1 MAGTETI
8 LLALS
13 AASTAVGVVSD
24 LKQAN
29 LAKRRAAEA
38 AKQRELETQRQ
49 LAQLRR
55 ESAERKARNRALR
68 AAYGGDSTSRSA
80 FALQTENLRRD
91 ADNILAARVSGGSA
105 VRGIQLQGKADSQA
119 FKGSALQ
126 TAFAGGKTLLS
137 SSNRRVSSSRPYS
150 GRGATSF

>member
-8 LLALS
+8 LLALT

-49 LAQLRR
+49 LAQL
-55 ESAERKARNRALR
+55 
-68 AAYGGDSTSRSA
+68 
-80 FALQTENLRRD
+80 
-91 ADNILAARVSGGSA
+91 
-105 VRGIQLQGKADSQA
+105 
-119 FKGSALQ
+119 
-126 TAFAGGKTLLS
+126 
-137 SSNRRVSSSRPYS
+137 
-150 GRGATSF
+150 

>member
-1 MAGTETI
+1 MGGETI
-8 LLALS
+8 LLALT

-24 LKQAN
+24 IKQAN
-29 LAKRRAAEA
+29 LAKKRAAEA

-68 AAYGGDSTSRSA
+68 AAYGGDSTGRSA

-91 ADNILAARVSGGSA
+91 ADNILATRVSGGSA
-105 VRGIQLQGKADSQA
+105 VRGIQLQGKADSA
-119 FKGSALQ
+119 AYKASALQ
-126 TAFAGGKTLLS
+126 TAFSGGRTLLGAR
-137 SSNRRVSSSRPYS
+137 NRSVSSSRPYS

>member
-8 LLALS
+8 LLALT

-24 LKQAN
+24 IKQAN
-29 LAKRRAAEA
+29 LAKKRAAEA

-68 AAYGGDSTSRSA
+68 AAYGGDSTGRSA
-80 FALQTENLRRD
+80 FALQPETLRRD
-91 ADNILAARVSGGSA
+91 ADNILATRVSGGSA
-105 VRGIQLQGKADSQA
+105 VRGIQLQGKADSA
-119 FKGSALQ
+119 AYKASALQ
-126 TAFAGGKTLLS
+126 TAFAGGKTLLKAS
-137 SSNRRVSSSRPYS
+137 KR
-150 GRGATSF
+150 

>member
-1 MAGTETI
+1 MGGETI
-8 LLALS
+8 LLALT

-24 LKQAN
+24 IKQAN
-29 LAKRRAAEA
+29 LAKKRAAEA

-68 AAYGGDSTSRSA
+68 AAYGGDSTGRSA

-91 ADNILAARVSGGSA
+91 ADNILATRVSGGSA
-105 VRGIQLQGKADSQA
+105 VRGIQLQGKADSA
-119 FKGSALQ
+119 AYKASALQ
-126 TAFAGGKTLLS
+126 TAFAGGKTLLRAS
-137 SSNRRVSSSRPYS
+137 KR
-150 GRGATSF
+150 

>member
-8 LLALS
+8 LLALT

-91 ADNILAARVSGGSA
+91 ADNILAARVTGGSA

-119 FKGSALQ
+119 FRASAAQ
-126 TAFAGGKTLLS
+126 TAFAGGKTLLG